1 VADVIVQVYLYGR
14 WYASFA
20 EVRGMAVVVVRRRGL
35 RSRVLVVSVVVG
47 MIVGMI
53 VGMVVR
59 VVMRVVMRVAMR
71 SHVSVG

>member
-20 EVRGMAVVVVRRRGL
+20 EVRGMAVVVVPRRGL
-35 RSRVLVVSVVVG
+35 RSRVVVVVVAGVVVG
-47 MIVGMI
+47 MIVS
-53 VGMVVR
+53 VVLGMVVR
-59 VVMRVVMRVAMR
+59 VIMRVAMR